1 MPHRVLSL
9 QDRPTP
15 PQVNAPIPMK
25 YQVEIPKDVVS
36 VIALDIVLDEDPHYR
51 GFNLTANGPQETARR
66 RAWDTAAAGPQAG
79 EMFQALE
86 VHCGLVKPG
95 SRCEVLQ
102 KEQIVSADGKSRA
115 QGFSLTENVT
125 YCNDSTYSSS
135 DSPMHEIL
143 NMSDGFFRNG
153 LMSQVCTRNENG
165 TEIYNVT
172 AYNYSC
178 LPPCTPTLF
187 TYQVLAEGCIYN
199 CTNQRPDLDFMP
211 ECLNTYGLYPEE
223 YLCVGG
229 RYHGQHCLDLADIAS
244 CYDQEAKSSCERRD
258 DMPGIQGPDPKAH
271 FNKDDPSV
279 FVRGVHYGD
288 LHFVDWLHR
297 GARVKWNEVATEV
310 AAALGYMGIL
320 EYMLRNGA
328 PWRRPAIEAAR
339 MRGRWDVVTFLE
351 RRLPPLG
358 NPNPACGCK
367 SLVLHPSPLANERQ
381 CMHWSTQGGSCIQR
395 CGVDRSRDY
404 SCRDPDS
411 NFLED
416 DKARTPPP
424 PPQKLYPRPQ
434 RLSDR

>member
-1 MPHRVLSL
+1 
-9 QDRPTP
+9 
-15 PQVNAPIPMK
+15 
-25 YQVEIPKDVVS
+25 

-125 YCNDSTYSSS
+125 YCNDSTYASS
-135 DSPMHEIL
+135 DSPMQEIL

-328 PWRRPAIEAAR
+328 PWRRPAIEVAR
-339 MRGRWDVVTFLE
+339 MRGRCH
-351 RRLPPLG
+351 PPLPRT
-358 NPNPACGCK
+358 NRT
-367 SLVLHPSPLANERQ
+367 SLVPPLVLSGHAVLPNHLSLCGQVGRRDLSGAPSAASREPEPGVRLQELRAAPLAARQ
-381 CMHWSTQGGSCIQR
+381 RSAVHALVDAGRVVYPALRRRPLAGLLLPRPGLKFSRGRQGA
-395 CGVDRSRDY
+395 
-404 SCRDPDS
+404 
-411 NFLED
+411 NFL
-416 DKARTPPP
+416 PPP
-424 PPQKLYPRPQ
+424 PSLPY
-434 RLSDR
+434 